1 MESETRPPFGRGARL
16 ATTYVVILAVG
27 VLAYFLIRSYGRTLS
42 APAPNGPSALGTT
55 EESGQVDVLL
65 HVLVALLVIIAFART
80 LGAVFARWGQPPV
93 IGEVVAGIILGPSAL
108 GRLAPD
114 VSAFILP
121 ASVAPFLGLLAQV
134 GVIVYMFLVGMEL
147 DPTLLRR
154 RTHATV
160 LISHVSIVA
169 PFVLGVAL
177 ALYLYPRFSTRDVP
191 FDVFALFLGVSMA
204 VTAFPV
210 LARILTDRAMQKTRL
225 GVLALSCAAIDD
237 VTAWCLLAFLV
248 SIVHSRAGGALLTA
262 ALTLGYI
269 AFMIFA
275 ARPLVRKFVERQEG
289 RGLTEGVLAVV
300 CVALLLSSLIT
311 ESIGIHAIFG
321 AFLLGATVPH
331 ASRLARELTDR
342 LQALVLVLFLPA
354 FFALTG
360 LRTELGLVHGAA
372 DWAVTLAII
381 LVASVGKFGGSYAA
395 ARWTGLG
402 SRDAAAIGILMN
414 TRGLMELIVLNV
426 GLSLGIISPRLFA
439 MLVVMAVVT
448 TLATT
453 PILLA
458 IGPDRGAEEA

>member
-16 ATTYVVILAVG
+16 TATYVVILAVG

-55 EESGQVDVLL
+55 GESGQVDVLL

-191 FDVFALFLGVSMA
+191 FDVFALFLGV
-204 VTAFPV
+204 PW
-210 LARILTDRAMQKTRL
+210 R
-225 GVLALSCAAIDD
+225 
-237 VTAWCLLAFLV
+237 
-248 SIVHSRAGGALLTA
+248 
-262 ALTLGYI
+262 
-269 AFMIFA
+269 
-275 ARPLVRKFVERQEG
+275 
-289 RGLTEGVLAVV
+289 
-300 CVALLLSSLIT
+300 
-311 ESIGIHAIFG
+311 
-321 AFLLGATVPH
+321 
-331 ASRLARELTDR
+331 
-342 LQALVLVLFLPA
+342 
-354 FFALTG
+354 
-360 LRTELGLVHGAA
+360 
-372 DWAVTLAII
+372 
-381 LVASVGKFGGSYAA
+381 
-395 ARWTGLG
+395 
-402 SRDAAAIGILMN
+402 
-414 TRGLMELIVLNV
+414 
-426 GLSLGIISPRLFA
+426 
-439 MLVVMAVVT
+439 
-448 TLATT
+448 
-453 PILLA
+453 
-458 IGPDRGAEEA
+458 

>member
-1 MESETRPPFGRGARL
+1 
-16 ATTYVVILAVG
+16 
-27 VLAYFLIRSYGRTLS
+27 
-42 APAPNGPSALGTT
+42 
-55 EESGQVDVLL
+55 
-65 HVLVALLVIIAFART
+65 
-80 LGAVFARWGQPPV
+80 
-93 IGEVVAGIILGPSAL
+93 
-108 GRLAPD
+108 
-114 VSAFILP
+114 
-121 ASVAPFLGLLAQV
+121 
-134 GVIVYMFLVGMEL
+134 
-147 DPTLLRR
+147 
-154 RTHATV
+154 
-160 LISHVSIVA
+160 
-169 PFVLGVAL
+169 
-177 ALYLYPRFSTRDVP
+177 
-191 FDVFALFLGVSMA
+191 
-204 VTAFPV
+204 
-210 LARILTDRAMQKTRL
+210 
-225 GVLALSCAAIDD
+225 
-237 VTAWCLLAFLV
+237 
-248 SIVHSRAGGALLTA
+248 
-262 ALTLGYI
+262 
-269 AFMIFA
+269 MIFA
-275 ARPLVRKFVERQEG
+275 ARPLVRRFVERQEG

-342 LQALVLVLFLPA
+342 LQAIVLVLFLPA

-360 LRTELGLVHGAA
+360 LRTELGLVDGAA

-381 LVASVGKFGGSYAA
+381 LVASVGKFGGSFAA